1 MFYLYLLFLMYQV
14 SRTPSLPLLWY
25 MHIYFS
31 MYGRIFPCKFEVH
44 FKRNYKIFNISSE
57 IFNAVNFRTA
67 CITELLSTLGTQGL
81 GKVRETIGNPLQ
93 CSCLENPRD
102 WGAWWAAVYGVAQ
115 SRTRLKRLS
124 SSSRETIK
132 KTPVNFVHFV
142 LPSLCE
148 TRKSSATNRM
158 LKIKCV
164 PLVSEPKET

>member
-1 MFYLYLLFLMYQV
+1 MLLSIWMFYLYLLFLMYQV
-14 SRTPSLPLLWY
+14 SRTTSLPLLWY

-148 TRKSSATNRM
+148 TRKSSATNRNV
-158 LKIKCV
+158 KD
-164 PLVSEPKET
+164 